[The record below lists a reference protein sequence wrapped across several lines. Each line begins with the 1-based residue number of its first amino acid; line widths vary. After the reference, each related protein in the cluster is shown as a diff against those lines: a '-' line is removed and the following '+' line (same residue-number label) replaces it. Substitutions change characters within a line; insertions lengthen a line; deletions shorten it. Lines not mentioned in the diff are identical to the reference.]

1 MVNKALELEGSNT
14 AECLT
19 LKSEILGSLKQ
30 FPLARA
36 AQNEVRRAFLDE
48 AIAKRSEDLDSRF
61 VDLGDYY
68 NVTLN
73 EFPYQT
79 EQSTRLLTETFDQI
93 EPGVGDFAGTPFDV
107 RGIIALASRETEL
120 KAGV

>member
-1 MVNKALELEGSNT
+1 M
-14 AECLT
+14 
-19 LKSEILGSLKQ
+19 KSEILGSLKQ

-93 EPGVGDFAGTPFDV
+93 EPGVGDFAGSSSMF
-107 RGIIALASRETEL
+107 AES
-120 KAGV
+120 